1 MTTRAM
7 PLQDGESLFDQ
18 QRPREQ
24 PAVVRPHRHVGH
36 VMDATSTQAYRAA
49 VHEGHDDHR
58 RAQVEAYY
66 RSRGPAGATDAAAA
80 LDLSRQHPGTD
91 KNSWSP
97 ARNHLWHDRVVLK
110 TDVTV
115 PTQRADGSFSRTRS
129 RRHVHA
135 CHATEAEK
143 AWARAQWD
151 AEFGELPRAAMA
163 AARKAWHDVNHAE
176 TDSAWHGA
184 ARQLIDALNT
194 DGLFDHLLPNSP

>member
-1 MTTRAM
+1 MKRA
-7 PLQDGESLFDQ
+7 LLDGESMFDQ
-18 QRPREQ
+18 QRQPE

-36 VMDATSTQAYRAA
+36 VMDATSTQAFRDAQR
-49 VHEGHDDHR
+49 EGRDDHR

-66 RSRGPAGATDAAAA
+66 RSRGPAGSTDAAAA
-80 LDLSRQHPGTD
+80 LALSRLHPGTD

-97 ARNHLWHDRVVLK
+97 ARNALWHDRVVLK
-110 TDVTV
+110 TDQLV
-115 PTQRADGSFSRTRS
+115 PTQRPDGSFSRTRS

-135 CHATEAEK
+135 AFATESEK

-151 AEFGELPRAAMA
+151 AEFGELPRDAIA

-176 TDSAWHGA
+176 TDSAWAGA
-184 ARQLIDALNT
+184 ARQLIEALNT